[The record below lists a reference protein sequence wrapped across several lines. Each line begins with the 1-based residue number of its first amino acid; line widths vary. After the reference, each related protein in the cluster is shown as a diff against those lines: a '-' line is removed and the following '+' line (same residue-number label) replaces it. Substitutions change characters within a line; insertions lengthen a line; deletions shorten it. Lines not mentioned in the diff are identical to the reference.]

1 MPNTTTST
9 KPSTTNLRTRIR
21 TQRRIANDNGR
32 PTRVVSLE
40 ARRAGAARRRALM
53 RDWGPAILATF
64 FTIGCG
70 PTFDPASLV
79 ASTRVVGAHV
89 EAAGAD
95 DRASA
100 APGESATVTWL
111 VTAPAAVP
119 NLQWAFALCTPGA
132 GGALGCTSPPLALF
146 QGTGN
151 PPAVPV
157 VMPAADALGGATHLT
172 LFGRI
177 CDTGAPTFDPET
189 GNPGC
194 ADGPGTTASVSIRVQ
209 TPDTVNHN
217 PTADHGLLFDGQP
230 WPALAAGA
238 DPCAA
243 GPTVVAGSEDHAV
256 TVTTEG
262 TDREAYTVL
271 FGDPPAPTA
280 KREALQVS
288 FFTTSGKL
296 KSPFAF
302 VEAADPSPETPAA
315 VSWNAPKP
323 ANVPAPTPV
332 TFTFV
337 VRDGRGGTDWTTR
350 AACVTP

>member
-1 MPNTTTST
+1 METSMQ
-9 KPSTTNLRTRIR
+9 TNMKTNTRIQ
-21 TQRRIANDNGR
+21 TQQLPANDNR
-32 PTRVVSLE
+32 KPTRIISLA

-64 FTIGCG
+64 FTVGCG

-79 ASTRVVGAHV
+79 TSTRVVGAHV
-89 EAAGAD
+89 EASGMD

-100 APGESATVTWL
+100 APGESVAVRWL

-151 PPAVPV
+151 PPTVPV
-157 VMPAADALGGATHLT
+157 VMPAADALGGASHVT
-172 LFGRI
+172 LYGQI
-177 CDTGAPTFDPET
+177 CDTGAPVFDPAT

-194 ADGPGTTASVSIRVQ
+194 ADGPGTTASVSILVQ

-217 PTADHGLLFDGQP
+217 PTADHGLTFDGQL
-230 WPALAAGA
+230 WPALAAGG
-238 DPCAA
+238 DPCLV
-243 GPTVVAGSEDHAV
+243 GPTVLAGTEDHVVAL
-256 TVTTEG
+256 TTEG
-262 TDREAYTVL
+262 TDREAYAAL
-271 FGDPPAPTA
+271 LGDPPVPTA
-280 KREALQVS
+280 QREALQVS
-288 FFTTSGKL
+288 FFTTSGKM
-296 KSPFAF
+296 KSAFAF
-302 VEAADPSPETPAA
+302 IEGANPDPAPPAT
-315 VSWNAPKP
+315 VSWNAPKV
-323 ANVPAPTPV
+323 ADVAAPTPV

-350 AACVTP
+350 AACVTPN